1 MNGIDPTELDRVQR
15 AFDRLPPLHAAIFSA
30 MRHESLS
37 YAKIGK
43 RTGLSSR
50 QVERIFADALY
61 RFARDIWEQEHGIT
75 VGPVRRFLRERRLDL
90 RLWLRLWRDRS

>member
-75 VGPVRRFLRERRLDL
+75 VGPVRRFLRERRMNV
-90 RLWLRLWRDRS
+90 RLWFRL